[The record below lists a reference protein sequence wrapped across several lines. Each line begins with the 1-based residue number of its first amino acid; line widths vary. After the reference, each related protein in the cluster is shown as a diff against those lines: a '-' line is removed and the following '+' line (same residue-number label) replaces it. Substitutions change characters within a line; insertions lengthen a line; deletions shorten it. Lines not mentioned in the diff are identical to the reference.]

1 MRYNVQ
7 YVYTVNINQIIVL
20 FPSFLDNSKF
30 CFIHKAQC
38 GFPHTCT
45 CVIFHICA
53 VCIYCQIR
61 VTDVSNSA
69 FYFVFRTLK
78 HMSFSDRCNI
88 SSDVGTM
95 ATSYCR
101 MLESITSVGVLVLT
115 LSLRREQN
123 VGSPRPKIRA
133 ATWSKGDVSTAKSYS
148 SAHIDRYKK
157 TQSQGMH
164 SAELLISRWM
174 DKEKVESVY
183 SRISIRCWKDILIFV
198 VKRIELEAVMVWG
211 KSDTEWMTVY
221 RMFS

>member
-1 MRYNVQ
+1 MFFHTHVLVWYFIPVQ
-7 YVYTVNINQIIVL
+7 YVSTVKSESPM
-20 FPSFLDNSKF
+20 FPILPF
-30 CFIHKAQC
+30 
-38 GFPHTCT
+38 
-45 CVIFHICA
+45 
-53 VCIYCQIR
+53 
-61 VTDVSNSA
+61 
-69 FYFVFRTLK
+69 TLCLEPWSI
-78 HMSFSDRCNI
+78 MSFSDPCNI

-133 ATWSKGDVSTAKSYS
+133 ATWSKGDVSTAKSYL
-148 SAHIDRYKK
+148 SAHIECYKK

-164 SAELLISRWM
+164 STELLISRWM
-174 DKEKVESVY
+174 DKEIVEHVH

-198 VKRIELEAVMVWG
+198 VKWIELEAVMVWG

-221 RMFS
+221 RIFS